1 MGQIPGVRTMTLPPT
16 GCASLNGIL
25 TSRSLVVLQGNIRE
39 GVSLNERAQ
48 VFFLKSTQHILV
60 LCEH

>member
-1 MGQIPGVRTMTLPPT
+1 MGQLHGVRTMTLPPT

-25 TSRSLVVLQGNIRE
+25 TSRSLNVLQGNIRE

-48 VFFLKSTQHILV
+48 VFFF
-60 LCEH
+60 